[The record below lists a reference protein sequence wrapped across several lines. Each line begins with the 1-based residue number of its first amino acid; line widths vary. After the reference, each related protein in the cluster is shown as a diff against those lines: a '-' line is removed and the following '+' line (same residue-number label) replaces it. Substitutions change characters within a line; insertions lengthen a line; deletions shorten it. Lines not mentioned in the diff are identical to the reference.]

1 MHAWAG
7 KISVCVQVQYS
18 ADSSDPAV
26 SIRVEIMR
34 LLPMPE
40 LVASEQ
46 QALSD
51 IYSQC
56 APQPWLSRSVGQ
68 AAGQRRRLLARL

>member
-1 MHAWAG
+1 M
-7 KISVCVQVQYS
+7 QVQYS
-18 ADSSDPAV
+18 ANSSDPAV

-46 QALSD
+46 QALFD

-56 APQPWLSRSVGQ
+56 APQPWLSHSVGQ
-68 AAGQRRRLLARL
+68 AAGWQQRLLVRV